1 VTNDKQMTQQPTV
14 FKRVKFAELFQRR
27 FGVSKVG
34 KLYSV
39 SIVMLTIA
47 LFLFLS
53 VQLGSS
59 ASASGEALGDGNG
72 CPVHMVRVG
81 PLCVDKYEATVW
93 SEPPTSDGSPRGT
106 RFGLTGDDYPCS
118 FNGNGCSGANPIYAA
133 SLPSRRPS
141 AFITWFQAQQACLN
155 VGKRL
160 LTNAEWQGAA
170 AGTPTEYEPGADDG
184 VNDCNTSTAH
194 HVVRTGSRKSCVS
207 SFGAFDMVGN
217 LIEWTAD
224 WIQGSSVPFA
234 PSVALLVQILG
245 TTSCLEPTL
254 PVPKGRVRIF
264 RPRSPAAA
272 ASGQAYLA
280 PTARGRGYSLS
291 TPTFHL
297 RTRPTTA
304 ASAAHVEGTG
314 NRISAA
320 GN

>member
-93 SEPPTSDGSPRGT
+93 SEPPTSDGSPRGI

-118 FNGNGCSGANPIYAA
+118 FNGNGCSGANPICAA

-170 AGTPTEYEPGADDG
+170 ARTPTEYEPGADDG

-234 PSVALLVQILG
+234 PSVGTVGPNFGDDFMLG
-245 TTSCLEPTL
+245 TNPASAQGPGTNFPSALAR
-254 PVPKGRVRIF
+254 GGGF
-264 RPRSPAAA
+264 RAGLFSPNGSGAGVFALNAHFSPADSADD
-272 ASGQAYLA
+272 SGFRC
-280 PTARGRGYSLS
+280 AR
-291 TPTFHL
+291 
-297 RTRPTTA
+297 
-304 ASAAHVEGTG
+304 
-314 NRISAA
+314 
-320 GN
+320 